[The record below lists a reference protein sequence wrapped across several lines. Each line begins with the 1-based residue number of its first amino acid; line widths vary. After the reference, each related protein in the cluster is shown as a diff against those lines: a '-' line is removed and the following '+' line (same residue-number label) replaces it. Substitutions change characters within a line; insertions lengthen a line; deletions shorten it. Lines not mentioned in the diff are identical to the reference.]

1 MSEIA
6 SHYPQGMGSYNN
18 RTYIGGYES
27 WKGTGE
33 YSNPVAIT
41 AGNIRPLTNKDYT
54 NVTVSKPGLA
64 RPQKWQYR
72 KGTTTTPRQTI
83 IVNPE
88 NPAQYIT
95 VNTNRES
102 KSSKS
107 YSLIGQLID
116 RPGQFSVKHNPPN
129 EINGSSQLDID
140 CATCTGIGIITDYYP
155 EPFLTNNP
163 EPVSTNTPYSRPN
176 SVCCNE
182 ARKALLRVRPA
193 STNLK
198 KNYYTTLE
206 QYRQNRCQT
215 YEQKA
220 FNFYSANQAS
230 ANAEILKNNPQI
242 TEQMLLS
249 AKPGSPLALSNTY
262 IANCYPNT
270 GIGLN
275 TQLDLVTQ
283 IFEITNNANVFLQ
296 ADIVNFYA
304 QQIQTIQ
311 QYALFIQTI
320 TNSQQAYE
328 IFKRFVENPYYG
340 MALTGPSNPRGC
352 KLTVYKPSN
361 SQFAIEGGV
370 SSSTRTFKLSV
381 STIEKSVYNNNR
393 LKGSGSGSTANIGG
407 QPFTPLI
414 YKNKVEKCNPSLPII
429 FRQVSYNPKTCFR
442 NSNDYFYK
450 NVKDLGNLTAGAT
463 VANNGI
469 SATTPG
475 GQPIR

>member
-27 WKGTGE
+27 WKGAGL

-41 AGNIRPLTNKDYT
+41 TGNIRPFTNKDYT
-54 NVTVSKPGLA
+54 NIYPSKFGLA

-72 KGTTTTPRQTI
+72 KGTTTTPKQTI

-95 VNTNRES
+95 VNTDRES

-116 RPGQFSVKHNPPN
+116 RPGQFSVKHNPPSELN
-129 EINGSSQLDID
+129 EAAQMDKD
-140 CATCTGIGIITDYYP
+140 CTTCHGIGLVTDFYP
-155 EPFLTNNP
+155 EPYLTNNP

-176 SVCCNE
+176 SFCCNE
-182 ARKALLRVRPA
+182 ARKALLRVRSA

-198 KNYYTTLE
+198 KNYFTTLQ

-215 YEQKA
+215 YDQKV
-220 FNFYSANQAS
+220 FNFYSSNQAE
-230 ANAEILKNNPQI
+230 ANRIALQNNPAL
-242 TEQMLLS
+242 TEKMLLS

-270 GIGLN
+270 SLSGYS
-275 TQLDLVTQ
+275 QSELVLSAFGY
-283 IFEITNNANVFLQ
+283 INNANILSSSEI
-296 ADIVNFYA
+296 ARFYA
-304 QQIQTIQ
+304 LQIQTFQIFAEYLKTLTNTEQ
-311 QYALFIQTI
+311 AVQIFDRFI
-320 TNSQQAYE
+320 S
-328 IFKRFVENPYYG
+328 NPYYG

-352 KLTVYKPSN
+352 KLVVYKPSN
-361 SQFAIEGGV
+361 PQFATEGGV
-370 SSSTRTFKLSV
+370 SSSTRTFKLAV
-381 STIEKSVYNNNR
+381 TTVEKNKYNNN
-393 LKGSGSGSTANIGG
+393 KH
-407 QPFTPLI
+407 PFI
-414 YKNKVEKCNPSLPII
+414 YKDKTPACNPALPIM

-442 NSNDYFYK
+442 SSDDYFSK
-450 NVKDLGNLTAGAT
+450 SVTNSGSLSTGPT
-463 VANNGI
+463 VANNGV
-469 SATTPG
+469 SASNPG
-475 GQPIR
+475 GQSIK